1 MQPENHPFFKKV
13 ERNQLKTLIESSTIR
28 TFSHEAVICEEG
40 SPSDA
45 IFLILAGKVAFRKR
59 LPTHHLL
66 TVSLG
71 EAGGFF
77 GEIGVLTHETRA
89 LRVESHG
96 TSEIVRIPRGAL
108 LKYIEDM
115 PGPAES
121 LLQSVIRHLHQ
132 TTRHYVDDMV
142 HQEKMAVV
150 GSMMN
155 TIIHDFKNPFCVI
168 SMSAQLLRQKHDDD
182 QTVRLCKN
190 VEEQVDR
197 MLAMAAD
204 LADYSKGEYQLNPT
218 AISLPGLF
226 EEFRSLNYPFFELD
240 NLKIELNIPQV
251 SVSGERS
258 KLIRVFQ
265 NLIGNAVEALEES
278 ENGRIEVTV
287 ETNELKRE
295 VRVRVRDNAGGI
307 PEAIRERFFEPFVT
321 HGKSGGTGLGS
332 AIAKSIIT
340 AHNGTISF
348 ESIMGEGTLFLI
360 TLPMAPQT

>member
-1 MQPENHPFFKKV
+1 MQPEKHPFFKKV
-13 ERNQLKTLIESSTIR
+13 EKDQLKVLIESSTIR
-28 TFSHEAVICEEG
+28 TFQHEAVICEEG

-59 LPTHHLL
+59 LPTKHLL

-77 GEIGVLTHETRA
+77 GEIGVLTHDARA

-96 TSEIVRIPRGAL
+96 TAEIVRIPRGAL
-108 LKYIEDM
+108 LKFIEDM

-182 QTVRLCKN
+182 QTVRLCAN
-190 VEEQVDR
+190 VEQQVDR

-204 LADYSKGEYQLNPT
+204 LADYSKGEYQLDPIT
-218 AISLPGLF
+218 IDLPGLF
-226 EEFRSLNYPFFELD
+226 DEFRSLNYPFFDMD
-240 NLKIELNIPQV
+240 NIEIDLKIPQV
-251 SVSGERS
+251 SVLGERS

-265 NLIGNAVEALEES
+265 NLIGNAVEALEEA
-278 ENGRIEVTV
+278 EKGRIEISV
-287 ETNELKRE
+287 ESNQLKE
-295 VRVRVRDNAGGI
+295 QVQIRVRDNPHGI
-307 PEAIRERFFEPFVT
+307 PE
-321 HGKSGGTGLGS
+321 
-332 AIAKSIIT
+332 
-340 AHNGTISF
+340 
-348 ESIMGEGTLFLI
+348 
-360 TLPMAPQT
+360 

>member
-1 MQPENHPFFKKV
+1 MQPEKHPFFKKV
-13 ERNQLKTLIESSTIR
+13 ESDQLKVLIESSTIS
-28 TFSHEAVICEEG
+28 TFQHGAVICEEG
-40 SPSDA
+40 SPSDS

-59 LPTHHLL
+59 LPTKHLL

-77 GEIGVLTHETRA
+77 GEIGVLTHDVRS

-96 TSEIVRIPRGAL
+96 TSEIVRVPRGAL

-168 SMSAQLLRQKHDDD
+168 SMSAQLLRQKHDDE
-182 QTVRLCKN
+182 QTVRLCSN
-190 VEEQVDR
+190 VEDQVER

-204 LADYSKGEYQLNPT
+204 LADYSKGEYHLDLS
-218 AISLPGLF
+218 AIDLPGIF
-226 EEFRSLNYPFFELD
+226 DEFRSLNYPFFDVENIEID
-240 NLKIELNIPQV
+240 LKIPKV
-251 SVSGERS
+251 SVLGERS

-265 NLIGNAVEALEES
+265 NLVGNAVEALEDADK
-278 ENGRIEVTV
+278 GKIEISV
-287 ETNELKRE
+287 ECHDLKQE
-295 VRVRVRDNAGGI
+295 VRIRIRDNAGGI
-307 PEAIRERFFEPFVT
+307 PESIRERFFEPFVS

-348 ESIMGEGTLFLI
+348 ESVMGEGTLFLI
-360 TLPMAPQT
+360 TLPMAPGA